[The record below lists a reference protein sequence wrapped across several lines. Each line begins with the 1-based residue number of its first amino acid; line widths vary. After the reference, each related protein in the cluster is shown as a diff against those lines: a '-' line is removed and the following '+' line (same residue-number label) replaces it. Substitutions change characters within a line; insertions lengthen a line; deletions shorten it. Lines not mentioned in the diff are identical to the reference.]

1 MKPFVRR
8 IHVAALCALFPLGCV
23 FGHEAPPPSPPPPP
37 PPPAVPQEHD
47 LVSGVNAVLTDLS
60 EQLGPKGTMERTLVF
75 DPMLDGKTGQ
85 QTDGSTKVHHTLNQ
99 ALPGVITQV
108 KLLPFDPT
116 NTAQARLVGT
126 ATVTALSDA
135 RYRLSVAISDRTS
148 GIVVAQ
154 AAVAFKQADLGALP
168 TKFYTDSPSLVRDR
182 SVEGYLR
189 TAETE
194 KGKAADALYIE
205 QVPTASLLTQA
216 LDAYNAERW
225 EEALQ
230 LYTSAVQRPDGQQ
243 LRAFNGLYLANVQL
257 DRMKEAEEAFGK
269 IAALGLATN
278 NLSVKLLFT
287 PGTTE
292 FWADPKV
299 NGVYPMWLRQIARA
313 ANQGGSCL
321 TIVGH
326 TSKTGTVEVN
336 DRLSLERAKI
346 IRTRLNQEVPGIT
359 NRIGVRG
366 VGSRENLVG
375 VGADDAS
382 DALDRRVEFKVTEC
396 VTTQ

>member
-243 LRAFNGLYLANVQL
+243 LRAFNGLYLAHVQL